1 MAARPRTSGGGGRYR
16 LESSNSVRLSLV
28 AAALSRSRMLS
39 LPRGRYR
46 SSHRFCRNPR
56 EPSPPAPPGKSRLA
70 VFGTPPK
77 SSLGNGGR
85 SIIVNN
91 DGGFAARNTSRGDAR
106 DRRPGGA
113 GQRELVGILLEGV
126 EKSAPSGV
134 PHTHTRDV
142 NGRGQRARRGRA
154 RRGPRRR
161 ATARPRD
168 DRSTERVLADV
179 GRDVTDRPWD
189 AAPPH
194 AHATT
199 GAQSASSQMSAV
211 TSPTGAHGART
222 PSAPA
227 HSTAGRR
234 PRTGSAPRSMARQ
247 APVRPSS
254 QDARHARGRMQQAQQ
269 LMREQAGSLQL
280 SRSPPATE
288 AGSRGA
294 ADHQLPRA
302 HGDRAQRASTIV
314 PHPHSRRPVAA
325 ILKSR
330 IPASVT

>member
-161 ATARPRD
+161 AAARPRD
-168 DRSTERVLADV
+168 DRSAERVLADV
-179 GRDVTDRPWD
+179 GRDVTDQRPRRAHAVGARALDDRTAAADEPGPAQHGVEGARAPVIAGRAPRPGPD
-189 AAPPH
+189 AAGPA
-194 AHATT
+194 AHA
-199 GAQSASSQMSAV
+199 
-211 TSPTGAHGART
+211 
-222 PSAPA
+222 
-227 HSTAGRR
+227 
-234 PRTGSAPRSMARQ
+234 RTGRLAAAEQQPARDRGRLPRRRGPP
-247 APVRPSS
+247 APVSS
-254 QDARHARGRMQQAQQ
+254 R
-269 LMREQAGSLQL
+269 
-280 SRSPPATE
+280 
-288 AGSRGA
+288 
-294 ADHQLPRA
+294 
-302 HGDRAQRASTIV
+302 
-314 PHPHSRRPVAA
+314 
-325 ILKSR
+325 
-330 IPASVT
+330 